1 MVVTKVVDEGIANKV
16 DTQYISNQFR
26 ELENIS
32 IIYICTEEGG
42 EEDDFE
48 EDGIR
53 YIVIQ
58 LPYEEVRQLQDARTM
73 MLRKAKD
80 RLNFLHLIQM

>member
-1 MVVTKVVDEGIANKV
+1 MVVTKVVDEGIASKV
-16 DTQYISNQFR
+16 DTKYISNQFR

-48 EDGIR
+48 EGGIR
-53 YIVIQ
+53 YIVIN
-58 LPYEEVRQLQDARTM
+58 LPYEDIRQVEDARRM
-73 MLRKAKD
+73 MLAKVKE
-80 RLNFLHLIQM
+80 RLGLVA